1 MMQVAAKYDHEIF
14 MPLMLVVYNILTP
27 TFVNVKF
34 AMSIMLEIGV
44 FGALASTEKDTL
56 KFFRIE
62 LSFFQNSTMLAN
74 AFNPLIWWAKHE
86 QYFPNISCFAQQFMG
101 IVSSQN

>member
-1 MMQVAAKYDHEIF
+1 MMQVVAKDDHEIF
-14 MPLMLVVYNILTP
+14 MPLMLVLYNILTL
-27 TFVNVKF
+27 TSINVKL
-34 AMSIMLEIGV
+34 AMSIMFEISV
-44 FGALASTEKDTL
+44 LGAVVSTEKDTL
-56 KFFRIE
+56 KFLRIE

-74 AFNPLIWWAKHE
+74 AFNPLIWWTKNE

>member
-1 MMQVAAKYDHEIF
+1 MMQVAAKDDHGCVQYLNTTSI
-14 MPLMLVVYNILTP
+14 
-27 TFVNVKF
+27 NVKI

-44 FGALASTEKDTL
+44 FGALTSTEKDTF

-86 QYFPNISCFAQQFMG
+86 HC
-101 IVSSQN
+101 